1 MTAAG
6 TLGGGGVAGFSSSS
20 SFVSSL
26 DGGLTPNDSL
36 SNPLPNGYTLPAGS
50 SKGLLS
56 FAGQNFQTNNI
67 FDRSPYVQ
75 RWNLSIQHEIA
86 RSLLL
91 EAGYTGAKGTGFSVN
106 FASPN
111 MLRED
116 DLRLGAGLLE
126 RVDNPLFG
134 VITDP
139 SSPLSKRTV
148 ARNQLLR
155 PFPQFRNM
163 SLEKGSYASS
173 TYHALQVR
181 MDRRFANGFTFLASY
196 TASKLIDDSS
206 TSGTGLLPPY
216 TFIQQWHNRR
226 AERSLSVTDVS
237 QRFVFS
243 TLYELPFGR
252 GSRYGTGMS
261 RLADFLVVGWQ
272 VNGIW
277 TLSRG
282 TPLILVNAQDNSGAL
297 GSPGLVEPG
306 TQRPNN
312 NGQSAKRSG
321 PVVERLDECFA
332 TSVFSQPEPFRFGN
346 VARTMPDVRRPGVV
360 QIDFSIFKDFSVTE
374 SVDMQFRTEF
384 FNLTNTPVFGVPNTR
399 FGTRA
404 FGVIGRQANTPRQ
417 TQFALRLTF

>member
-1 MTAAG
+1 M
-6 TLGGGGVAGFSSSS
+6 
-20 SFVSSL
+20 
-26 DGGLTPNDSL
+26 
-36 SNPLPNGYTLPAGS
+36 
-50 SKGLLS
+50 
-56 FAGQNFQTNNI
+56 
-67 FDRSPYVQ
+67 
-75 RWNLSIQHEIA
+75 
-86 RSLLL
+86 LL

-216 TFIQQWHNRR
+216 AFIQQWHNRR
-226 AERSLSVTDVS
+226 ANDRFPSRTCQSGLCSARSTNCPSGGGA
-237 QRFVFS
+237 S
-243 TLYELPFGR
+243 TGA
-252 GSRYGTGMS
+252 GMS

-282 TPLILVNAQDNSGAL
+282 TPLILVNA
-297 GSPGLVEPG
+297 
-306 TQRPNN
+306 
-312 NGQSAKRSG
+312 
-321 PVVERLDECFA
+321 
-332 TSVFSQPEPFRFGN
+332 
-346 VARTMPDVRRPGVV
+346 
-360 QIDFSIFKDFSVTE
+360 
-374 SVDMQFRTEF
+374 
-384 FNLTNTPVFGVPNTR
+384 
-399 FGTRA
+399 
-404 FGVIGRQANTPRQ
+404 
-417 TQFALRLTF
+417 